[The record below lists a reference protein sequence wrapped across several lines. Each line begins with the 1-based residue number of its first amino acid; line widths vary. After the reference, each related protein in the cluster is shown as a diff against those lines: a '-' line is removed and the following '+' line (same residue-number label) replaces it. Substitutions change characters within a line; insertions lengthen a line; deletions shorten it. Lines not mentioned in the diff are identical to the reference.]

1 MAEGSSAT
9 ESAHYEEMSADLLT
23 QQPLTA
29 PDKVDRMQ
37 SAWST
42 FFNYCEARLGG
53 LRMWRYSWWS
63 HWARLAEFFQ
73 PRRYHWLIVANR
85 MSRGNPI
92 NDAIVDC
99 TPTLA
104 LRVCSSGL
112 WTGMTSPSRPWFAFE
127 VALPGVDID
136 QAGQA
141 WIEDTQKKAYQVLAE
156 SNFYTIMAQAF
167 EDVALFGTA
176 PVIAYEDYYDLI
188 RLYLPCAGEYYLAAG
203 GRLDITDL
211 YREFTFTVK
220 EIVDMFGI
228 DSCPAEV
235 KKHWQQSGASLD
247 NEFVVAH
254 CIEPNFAV
262 DGRDAGKPDE
272 KVSIVPGV
280 FAYRELYWLKGIRT
294 AEPLSKRGFH
304 KKPFMVARWSTV
316 SNDSY
321 GRSPCMDALGDNKQI
336 QLETR
341 RKAEFIDKGVRP
353 PMGANVELKN
363 EPSSIVSGMI
373 TYMSTE
379 GGKKGFWPLF
389 EPQAQ
394 WLQGITADIDKVS
407 GRIERCLFVDVF
419 MAITRMEGVQ
429 PRNELELTKR
439 DLERLQQL
447 GPFITLFENEF
458 GDPFFVRLL
467 DIMERRRILKPVPPS
482 LRGVPLKVKY
492 TSIMR
497 LAQRSAEAVGM
508 KDFFA
513 TMGGLSSAAKA
524 GGVPDPLRTVN
535 LDKSARRFAEVTN
548 FPTDCL
554 FTDKEVAT
562 HDKIRQQEM
571 QKAQAP
577 QQAMAAVQAAKTLSD
592 TKVGG
597 DSALSTLLGGGAGA
611 GGGLPGA

>member
-1 MAEGSSAT
+1 MAE
-9 ESAHYEEMSADLLT
+9 EIVHYQEMSPSLLSE
-23 QQPLTA
+23 QPLTA
-29 PDKVDRMQ
+29 PEKVDKMG

-42 FFNYCEARLGG
+42 FFNYCESRLGM
-53 LRMWRYSWWS
+53 LRNWRYSWWA
-63 HWARLAEFFQ
+63 HWARLAEYFE

-92 NDAIVDC
+92 NDQIIDC
-99 TPTLA
+99 TPTIA
-104 LRVCSSGL
+104 LRICASGL
-112 WTGMTSPSRPWFAFE
+112 WTGLTSPSRPWFAIE
-127 VALPGVDID
+127 PALPGAQLD
-136 QAGQA
+136 QAGKD
-141 WIEDTQKKAYQVLAE
+141 WIQDTQKRYYQVLAG

-167 EDVALFGTA
+167 QDVALFGTA
-176 PVIAYEDYYDLI
+176 PVIVYEDFEDVI

-211 YREFTFTVK
+211 YREFTFTIQ
-220 EIVDMFGI
+220 ECVDMFGV
-228 DSCPAEV
+228 DNCSEEV
-235 KKHWQQSGASLD
+235 KKLWAQGGSSLD
-247 NEFVVAH
+247 NEIVVGH

-262 DGRDAGKPDE
+262 RNEGAGRNDE
-272 KVSIVPGV
+272 KVPIVPGV
-280 FAYRELYWLKGIRT
+280 FDYRELYWHRGVRT
-294 AEPLSKRGFH
+294 AQPFSKRGFNT
-304 KKPFMVARWSTV
+304 KPFMVARWSTV

-363 EPSSIVSGMI
+363 EPSSIISGMI

-389 EPQAQ
+389 EPQPA
-394 WLQGITADIDKVS
+394 WLAGITQDIDKVS
-407 GRIERCLFVDVF
+407 ARIERCLFVDVF

-447 GPFITLFENEF
+447 GPMITMFENEF
-458 GDPFFVRLL
+458 ATPFFERLHDILSRRRLL
-467 DIMERRRILKPVPPS
+467 KPMPAS
-482 LRGVPLKVKY
+482 LRGVPLRIKY

-497 LAQRSAEAVGM
+497 LAQQSAEAVGM
-508 KDFFA
+508 KDFFG

-524 GGVPDPLRTVN
+524 AGVPDPLRIVD
-535 LDKSARRFAEVTN
+535 LDKSARRFGEVTN
-548 FPTDCL
+548 FPADCL
-554 FTDKEVAT
+554 FTDKEVMQ
-562 HDKIRQQEM
+562 HDKIRQQAM
-571 QKAQAP
+571 AQAQAP

-592 TKVGG
+592 S
-597 DSALSTLLGGGAGA
+597 SASSDNLLGQLLGSQSGAA
-611 GGGLPGA
+611 PGT

>member
-1 MAEGSSAT
+1 MADSAQ
-9 ESAHYEEMSADLLT
+9 ANAAYEDMSASTLSK
-23 QQPLTA
+23 QPLTA
-29 PDKVDRMQ
+29 PDKLDKRND
-37 SAWST
+37 AWST
-42 FFNYCEARLGG
+42 FFLHCEARLGM
-53 LRMWRYSWWS
+53 LRNWRYSWWA
-63 HWARLAEFFQ
+63 HWARLAEFFL
-73 PRRYHWLIVANR
+73 PRRYHWLVVANR

-92 NDAIVDC
+92 NDAIIDC

-104 LRVCSSGL
+104 VNICASGL
-112 WTGMTSPSRPWFAFE
+112 WTGMTSPSRPWFAIE
-127 VALPGVDID
+127 IALPWIELDNEGK
-136 QAGQA
+136 A
-141 WIEDTQKKAYQVLAE
+141 WLEDTQKRAYQVLAQ
-156 SNFYTIMAQAF
+156 SNFYQTMAQAF
-167 EDVALFGTA
+167 QDVVVFGTA
-176 PVIAYEDYYDLI
+176 PPIVYEDFHDII

-203 GRLDITDL
+203 GRLDVTDL

-220 EIVDMFGI
+220 EIVDMFALVN
-228 DSCPAEV
+228 CPPAV
-235 KKHWQQSGASLD
+235 KVLWEQGGASLD

-262 DGRDAGKPDE
+262 SKRETGNKE
-272 KVSIVPGV
+272 VSIVPGM
-280 FAYRELYWLKGIRT
+280 FAYREIYWLKGIKT
-294 AEPLSKRGFH
+294 AVPLSVRGFH

-316 SNDSY
+316 SNDPY

-363 EPSSIVSGMI
+363 EPSSIISGMI

-394 WLQGITADIDKVS
+394 WLAGITADIDKVS
-407 GRIERCLFVDVF
+407 ARIERCLFVDVF

-458 GDPFFVRLL
+458 GNPFFERLL
-467 DIMERRRILKPVPPS
+467 DIMTRRRILKPLPES
-482 LRGVPLKVKY
+482 LKGVPLKIKY

-497 LAQRSAEAVGM
+497 LAQQSAEAVGM
-508 KDFFA
+508 KDFFG

-524 GGVPDPLRTVN
+524 AGVPDPLRIVD
-535 LDKSARRFAEVTN
+535 LDKSARRFSEVTN
-548 FPTDCL
+548 FPIDCL
-554 FTDKEVAT
+554 FTDKEVMQ
-562 HDKIRQQEM
+562 HDKVRQQ
-571 QKAQAP
+571 AQQQAQIP
-577 QQAMAAVQAAKTLSD
+577 GQAMAAVNAAKTLSD
-592 TKVGG
+592 TNLG
-597 DSALSTLLGGGAGA
+597 DSNNALSQLLGGAA
-611 GGGLPGA
+611 GGGPGG